1 MAPAA
6 RHAGL
11 EFRKTLKK
19 KKRLMASGLMSPLT
33 ANPFHGPRHP
43 PPRVNPLRQPPGS
56 VRDPTRPGPARG
68 GDNGGGGNGGGP
80 TQWRRG
86 ACREL

>member
-43 PPRVNPLRQPPGS
+43 PPPGKPPQAAAGVREGPHPTGS
-56 VRDPTRPGPARG
+56 RP
-68 GDNGGGGNGGGP
+68 
-80 TQWRRG
+80 RR
-86 ACREL
+86 R